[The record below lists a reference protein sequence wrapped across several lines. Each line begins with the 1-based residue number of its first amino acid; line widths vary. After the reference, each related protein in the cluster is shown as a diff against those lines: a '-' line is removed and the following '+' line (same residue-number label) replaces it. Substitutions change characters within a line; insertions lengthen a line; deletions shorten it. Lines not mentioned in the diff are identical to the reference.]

1 MILAADTTPS
11 QPWWLVIAGI
21 VGTVAVAY
29 LAAKGPVWLEKYKN
43 RNNQPTPAQK
53 VSDAEAVLREWLR
66 EARRERDQALKKVD
80 QLNHRIDV
88 LERELYSR
96 GWDGRTA

>member
-11 QPWWLVIAGI
+11 QPWWLVFAGI
-21 VGTVAVAY
+21 VGTVTVAY
-29 LAAKGPVWLEKYKN
+29 LAARGPVWLEKFKN
-43 RNNQPTPAQK
+43 RNSQPSAAQK
-53 VSDAEAVLREWLR
+53 VSDAEDVLREWLR
-66 EARRERDQALKKVD
+66 EARRERDQALKKVEN
-80 QLNHRIDV
+80 LNRRIDV